1 MEQITGAQIAAA
13 AQTLR
18 RYKAGKAHLEQR
30 IVRNQ
35 QWYKMR
41 HWGQAELP
49 VRAGG
54 EQPASAWLFNSLL
67 NKHADAMD
75 NYPAPAILPRERSDE
90 AAAEALSSIL
100 PTILEQN
107 GYEQVYS
114 KKWWAKLKHGT
125 GVEGVFWNP
134 AKAGGRGDIE
144 IRAVDL
150 LNLFWEPG
158 VEDIQDSPN
167 LFYTRLEN
175 NDALRS
181 RYPFLEGKLGG
192 RGMELTSYLYDDTV
206 DTSDKT
212 LVVDWYYKRAG
223 RLHFCKFAADE
234 VLFATENDPAFRETG
249 LYDHGQYPFILDVLF
264 EDEGTPAGFGYLD
277 LMKSAQSYID
287 RLDGALLKGALMAGK
302 KRFFIRTDG
311 SVNEEEFADW
321 DRDFVHVF
329 GGGLGE
335 DSIREIQVA
344 PPGEAYLAALSRKVE
359 ELKEVSGNRDF
370 TQGGT
375 AGGVTAAS
383 AIAALQEAG
392 SKLSRDML
400 KGSYDAFCRLNTMVI
415 ELIRQFYREPRCFRI
430 LGGNG
435 EAAFSD
441 FSADMLHPGW
451 QAGAEVMERRAAFD
465 ISVRAQKSSPFA
477 RISQNELA
485 KEFYQMGFFQPEN
498 AQAALACM
506 DMMDFEGK
514 AAVMEKIRR
523 AAGLEGGAG
532 GAAEHVVGEGLGA
545 ALAAGGLSGN
555 GRGNLAGAALR
566 AVNGERL
573 ALSAGGLPG
582 AAGGLSPRG
591 AMPGGSDG
599 AAGAFPAKA
608 LAGNGRGGLPGE
620 RSGGRKDISPRGA
633 AVGGALPS
641 AQAQK
646 IALSRAQNAAL
657 LAAAPMMGGDP
668 AGQAVK
674 QANKRR

>member
-555 GRGNLAGAALR
+555 GRGNLPGAALR

>member
-1 MEQITGAQIAAA
+1 M
-13 AQTLR
+13 
-18 RYKAGKAHLEQR
+18 
-30 IVRNQ
+30 
-35 QWYKMR
+35 
-41 HWGQAELP
+41 
-49 VRAGG
+49 
-54 EQPASAWLFNSLL
+54 
-67 NKHADAMD
+67 
-75 NYPAPAILPRERSDE
+75 
-90 AAAEALSSIL
+90 
-100 PTILEQN
+100 
-107 GYEQVYS
+107 
-114 KKWWAKLKHGT
+114 
-125 GVEGVFWNP
+125 
-134 AKAGGRGDIE
+134 
-144 IRAVDL
+144 
-150 LNLFWEPG
+150 
-158 VEDIQDSPN
+158 
-167 LFYTRLEN
+167 
-175 NDALRS
+175 
-181 RYPFLEGKLGG
+181 
-192 RGMELTSYLYDDTV
+192 
-206 DTSDKT
+206 
-212 LVVDWYYKRAG
+212 
-223 RLHFCKFAADE
+223 
-234 VLFATENDPAFRETG
+234 
-249 LYDHGQYPFILDVLF
+249 LF

-375 AGGVTAAS
+375 TGGVTAAS

-523 AAGLEGGAG
+523 TAGMQDGAG
-532 GAAEHVVGEGLGA
+532 EHVVGEGLGA
-545 ALAAGGLSGN
+545 ALA
-555 GRGNLAGAALR
+555 
-566 AVNGERL
+566 
-573 ALSAGGLPG
+573 GGLPG
-582 AAGGLSPRG
+582 GAMNASLAALTEGGRNAGGASLADALPAGAMSGAAIAGGLSPRG
-591 AMPGGSDG
+591 GMPGGSDG
-599 AAGAFPAKA
+599 AEGAFPAKA
-608 LAGNGRGGLPGE
+608 LAGNGRGGLPGG
-620 RSGGRKDISPRGA
+620 SNGISPRGTV
-633 AVGGALPS
+633 VGGALPG

-657 LAAAPMMGGDP
+657 LAAAPMRGGDP

-674 QANKRR
+674 QARKRR